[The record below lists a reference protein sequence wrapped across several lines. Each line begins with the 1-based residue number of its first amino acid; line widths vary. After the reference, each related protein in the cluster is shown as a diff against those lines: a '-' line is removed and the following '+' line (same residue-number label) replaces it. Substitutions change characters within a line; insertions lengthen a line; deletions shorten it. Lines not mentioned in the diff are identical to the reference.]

1 MAGQTVNLTAPTQ
14 TNQGLITGQAL
25 TLQGAD
31 LVNDGSTAAI
41 ASTGNLSLQLTNSI
55 SNTNGALIT
64 AEQDL
69 AIGNATQPVSLL
81 NNNQSTIQAGGNA
94 AVYATT
100 FTNAS
105 NPVTVTQSS
114 TSSSKSQTT
123 LGLPSACSQWNQSIW
138 SNDQGDSNY
147 YCGSSFRYIGQL
159 GFSNGTHVD
168 SWQTYSTHT
177 NAKGD
182 SVTSTTYHYEKFTFI
197 QDDPS
202 SKTLTVRLDTLTTS
216 SSNGS
221 SWVFANWSN
230 PDDPIWSNRTVQIQ
244 NRVTLTTTQTIA
256 YFSQSGS
263 GYQYIPGYNP
273 AGNLLSA
280 DLQSGGSSGVF
291 AMTPG
296 QINTINSL
304 SDVNGA
310 PTAYP
315 VTGNGLSFSAG
326 ALIISGRDTVAQ
338 VNEISRLTNTTV
350 TTDQASGTANPAQ
363 FLVGGNL
370 SLNAQSVT
378 NQYSTIAAGNN
389 LDVQA
394 GSAVNNIGQSL
405 NQTTVADITSTFT
418 TSGNNFG
425 GSRYQTNSRDTTVR
439 QIGSLD
445 AIFAGNQ
452 TVTISA
458 PSINNSTIH
467 PANIAASN
475 GSAPAAASNT
485 QALEGNPVSGSFQLP
500 SGGLFHTA
508 TAPGQHYLVETDPR
522 FTQYASFISSDY
534 MLSRLGYDP
543 NIIQKR
549 LGDGYYEQQLV
560 SQTITKLTGQRF
572 LTGDT
577 SATQQYQALMNNGV
591 QVAQQFQLSPG
602 IALSAEQIARLT
614 QPIVWLVTQHVDG
627 QDVLVPTV
635 YLPGSTPSMAGQGA
649 VIGGTTM
656 LLSANGSLSNSG
668 TLQTTGGVL
677 AAQAQNIAINGGVVK
692 SDNAITLQASQNL
705 TLASSANQLGRT
717 ATVSGGSALLQA
729 GNDLT
734 VSAAKVHA
742 LVMPLSPPGRI
753 STSPALRQH
762 SNWLPTTQ
770 AAAGR
775 KPKPIPSPA
784 LLIPGAICNWPPVMT

>member
-1 MAGQTVNLTAPTQ
+1 
-14 TNQGLITGQAL
+14 
-25 TLQGAD
+25 
-31 LVNDGSTAAI
+31 
-41 ASTGNLSLQLTNSI
+41 
-55 SNTNGALIT
+55 
-64 AEQDL
+64 
-69 AIGNATQPVSLL
+69 
-81 NNNQSTIQAGGNA
+81 
-94 AVYATT
+94 
-100 FTNAS
+100 
-105 NPVTVTQSS
+105 
-114 TSSSKSQTT
+114 
-123 LGLPSACSQWNQSIW
+123 
-138 SNDQGDSNY
+138 
-147 YCGSSFRYIGQL
+147 
-159 GFSNGTHVD
+159 
-168 SWQTYSTHT
+168 
-177 NAKGD
+177 
-182 SVTSTTYHYEKFTFI
+182 
-197 QDDPS
+197 
-202 SKTLTVRLDTLTTS
+202 
-216 SSNGS
+216 
-221 SWVFANWSN
+221 
-230 PDDPIWSNRTVQIQ
+230 
-244 NRVTLTTTQTIA
+244 
-256 YFSQSGS
+256 
-263 GYQYIPGYNP
+263 
-273 AGNLLSA
+273 
-280 DLQSGGSSGVF
+280 
-291 AMTPG
+291 MTPG

-734 VSAAKVHA
+734 ISAAKVKT